1 MKNISKASNRMAA
14 NDFASMSTDKLKKAI
29 DTLQSLKLRRL
40 QSIATGELFSRDS
53 YSIFED

>member
-1 MKNISKASNRMAA
+1 MAA